1 MRLTKKVRATIR
13 SLEGGAIVSLRVAVL
28 AVFGLVFSA
37 APNRADDSFIANIR
51 FDRPLA
57 IHEVRALG
65 QASGA
70 DVVVME
76 GEFTAGSDTFYEF
89 YPPQT
94 ARLATPDEEGVIRQ
108 LRLDYLSSFLD
119 DFPDE
124 LRAAERYAAERDR
137 LLAIER
143 AVKGRD
149 VGPVR
154 FLKATIAAPDL
165 SSIELL
171 RETGTVNLHP
181 TRNLDL
187 GHSARESSS
196 AAGVLPAS
204 DG

>member
-1 MRLTKKVRATIR
+1 
-13 SLEGGAIVSLRVAVL
+13 
-28 AVFGLVFSA
+28 
-37 APNRADDSFIANIR
+37 
-51 FDRPLA
+51 
-57 IHEVRALG
+57 
-65 QASGA
+65 
-70 DVVVME
+70 ME

-89 YPPQT
+89 YHPQT
-94 ARLATPDEEGVIRQ
+94 ARLAAPDEEGVIRQ

-124 LRAAERYAAERDR
+124 LRAAERDR

-154 FLKATIAAPDL
+154 FLKATIAGPDV

-171 RETGTVNLHP
+171 REMGTVNLHP

-187 GHSARESSS
+187 GHSARESSR

>member
-13 SLEGGAIVSLRVAVL
+13 SLKGGAMVSLRVAVL

-37 APNRADDSFIANIR
+37 APNRADDLFIANIR

-94 ARLATPDEEGVIRQ
+94 ARPATPDEEGVIRQ

-124 LRAAERYAAERDR
+124 LRAAERDR

-171 RETGTVNLHP
+171 REMGTVNLHP